1 MAWSHHVRWSRR
13 PLWVRAG
20 WVTMPDVP
28 LDRLAWLATV
38 IICLVTSLLLLLS
51 GYRGYA
57 GVVLGV
63 AAAAAINLR
72 A

>member
-1 MAWSHHVRWSRR
+1 
-13 PLWVRAG
+13 
-20 WVTMPDVP
+20 MPDVP